1 MLIVLSPAKIQ
12 NFSSQQLLKDFTQP
26 EFLNEAE
33 TLVNEM
39 RQLSAFDLSK
49 LLGINS
55 NLSQLNADRYF
66 NWHRPFTLENSKQA
80 VMVFNGEVFHGLDAG
95 SLSEDDFV
103 YLQSHLRILSGLYGI
118 LRPLD
123 LIQPYRLEIST
134 KLPTS
139 KGKNLYAFWGEQLT
153 NSVNKAVKAS
163 GKPKVIL
170 NLASGEYFN
179 SIDRKLLNADVIDFE
194 FLEIKDE
201 EYKSIV
207 MYTKKA
213 RGLMARYIVD
223 NRIEEVEELI
233 GFSAEDY
240 WFSEKLSSKLK
251 FVFTRETLNSRAKQ

>member
-12 NFSSQQLLKDFTQP
+12 NFSPQHLLKAFTQP

-33 TLVNEM
+33 TLVQEM
-39 RQLSAFDLSK
+39 RQLSAIDLSK
-49 LLGINS
+49 LLGINA

-66 NWHRPFTLENSKQA
+66 NWHLPFTPENAKQA
-80 VMVFNGEVFHGLDAG
+80 VLVFNGEVFHGLDAG
-95 SLSEDDFV
+95 SFSEDDFV

-134 KLPTS
+134 KLQTS
-139 KGKNLYAFWGEQLT
+139 KGKNLYAFWGNQLT
-153 NSVNKAVKAS
+153 ESVNKAVKAS
-163 GKPKVIL
+163 GQPKIVL

-179 SIDRKLLNADVIDFE
+179 SMDRKMLKADVIDFE
-194 FLEIKDE
+194 FLEIKGE
-201 EYKSIV
+201 EYKSNV

-213 RGLMARYIVD
+213 RGLMARFIID
-223 NRIEEVEELI
+223 NRIENIEDLK

-240 WFSEKLSSKLK
+240 WFSEKLSSQQKI
-251 FVFTRETLNSRAKQ
+251 VFTRETLSSRAK

>member
-12 NFSSQQLLKDFTQP
+12 NFAPQQLLKEFTQP

-33 TLVNEM
+33 VLVHEM
-39 RQLSAFDLSK
+39 RQLSALDLSK
-49 LLGINS
+49 LLGINA

-66 NWHRPFTLENSKQA
+66 NWHRPFSPENAKQA
-80 VMVFNGEVFHGLDAG
+80 ILVFNGEVFHGLDAG
-95 SLSEDDFV
+95 SFSEDDFV

-118 LRPLD
+118 LRPMD

-139 KGKNLYAFWGEQLT
+139 KGKNLFAFWGEQLT
-153 NSVNKAVKAS
+153 IAMKKAVKDS
-163 GKPKVIL
+163 GKPQVVL

-179 SIDRKLLNADVIDFE
+179 SIDRKLLKASVIDFE
-194 FLEIKDE
+194 FLEMKDE

-213 RGLMARYIVD
+213 RGLMARYIID
-223 NRIEEVEELI
+223 NRIDKIEDLK
-233 GFSAEDY
+233 GFSVEDY
-240 WFSEKLSSKLK
+240 WFSEKLSSKEK
-251 FVFTRETLNSRAKQ
+251 FVFTRETLNSRAK

>member
-12 NFSSQQLLKDFTQP
+12 NFAPQQLLKAFTQP
-26 EFLNEAE
+26 EFLKEAE
-33 TLVNEM
+33 ILVQEM
-39 RQLSAFDLSK
+39 RQLSALDLSK

-66 NWHRPFTLENSKQA
+66 NWHQPFTPENAKQA
-80 VMVFNGEVFHGLDAG
+80 VLVFNGEVFHGLDAG
-95 SLSEDDFV
+95 SFSEDDFV
-103 YLQSHLRILSGLYGI
+103 YLQSHLRILSGMYGI

-123 LIQPYRLEIST
+123 LIQAYRLEIST
-134 KLPTS
+134 KLQTY

-163 GKPKVIL
+163 GQPKVVL

-179 SIDRKLLNADVIDFE
+179 SIDRKLLKADVIDFE

-201 EYKSIV
+201 SYKSIV

-213 RGLMARYIVD
+213 RGLMARYIIE
-223 NRIEEVEELI
+223 NRIENTEDLK

-240 WFSEKLSSKLK
+240 WYSEKLSSKTK
-251 FVFTRETLNSRAKQ
+251 FVFTRETLSSRAK

>member
-12 NFSSQQLLKDFTQP
+12 NFSPQQLPKDFTQP
-26 EFLNEAE
+26 EFLKE
-33 TLVNEM
+33 TEILVNEM
-39 RQLSAFDLSK
+39 RQLSAFELSK

-66 NWHRPFTLENSKQA
+66 NWHRPFTPKNAKQA

-95 SLSEDDFV
+95 SFSEDDFV

-134 KLPTS
+134 KLQTS
-139 KGKNLYAFWGEQLT
+139 KGKNLYSFWGDQIID
-153 NSVNKAVKAS
+153 SVNKAVKAS
-163 GKPKVIL
+163 GKPKIVL

-179 SIDRKLLNADVIDFE
+179 SIDRKLLKAEVVDFE
-194 FLEIKDE
+194 FLEIKGD
-201 EYKSIV
+201 EYKSNV

-213 RGLMARYIVD
+213 RGLMARYILE
-223 NRIEEVEELI
+223 NRIEEVEDLK

-240 WFSEKLSSKLK
+240 WFSEKLSSEMK
-251 FVFTRETLNSRAKQ
+251 FVFTRETLSSRAK